1 MMKELDIGAIA
12 DLSGVSPSALRY
24 YEKKGLI
31 KPVGR
36 NGLRRQY
43 HENVLGK
50 LQLIALGQAA
60 GFTLNEIASMFGTEG
75 EIVLNREQL
84 NQRSSEIDA
93 TIRKLQLLSR
103 GLKHVAQCTQPVHT
117 DCEEFQ
123 RVVAKGLRLVG
134 FSSCRR
140 ER

>member
-43 HENVLGK
+43 HENVLSK

-60 GFTLNEIASMFGTEG
+60 GFTLDEIASMFGTEG
-75 EIVLNREQL
+75 KVVLDRDRL
-84 NQRSSEIDA
+84 NQRSRQIDA

-103 GLKHVAQCTQPVHT
+103 GLKHVAHCTQPEHT
-117 DCEEFQ
+117 DCEEFK
-123 RVVAKGLRLVG
+123 RVVAKGLRRVG
-134 FSSCRR
+134 
-140 ER
+140 

>member
-1 MMKELDIGAIA
+1 MIKELDIGVVAELA
-12 DLSGVSPSALRY
+12 GVTASALRY

-43 HENVLGK
+43 HENVLSK
-50 LQLIALGQAA
+50 LQLITLGQAA
-60 GFTLNEIASMFGTEG
+60 GFTLDEIASMFGTEG
-75 EIVLNREQL
+75 KIALDRERL
-84 NQRSSEIDA
+84 SQRSREIDA

-117 DCEEFQ
+117 DCEEFK
-123 RVVAKGLRLVG
+123 RVIAKGLKLVG
-134 FSSCRR
+134 
-140 ER
+140 